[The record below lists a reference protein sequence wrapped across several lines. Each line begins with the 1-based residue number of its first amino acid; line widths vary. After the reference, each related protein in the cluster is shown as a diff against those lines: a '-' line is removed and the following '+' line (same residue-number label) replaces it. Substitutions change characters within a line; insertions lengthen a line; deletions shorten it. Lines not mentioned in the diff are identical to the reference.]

1 MKIFFGSLLV
11 FVNLLSAST
20 VAKDRSNDL
29 TIKIV
34 EISRSGEIT
43 VGVSNSSTEPIR
55 VWRESNSWGAAHW
68 RVLLIREGQLR
79 TFFQNLD
86 QLFTKNNPA
95 FDEIAAGAHIEKSS
109 IQMGRIGVG
118 WMVGRLTSSPATQ
131 SSLST
136 MCPRNLDGRTRR
148 SQLRRA
154 TWACGM
160 ELLRHSSKFS
170 SLDES
175 AYSAGS

>member
-1 MKIFFGSLLV
+1 MKIFFGSMLV
-11 FVNLLSAST
+11 FVNLLCAST

-79 TFFQNLD
+79 TFFQNPD

-95 FDEIAAGAHIEKSS
+95 FDEIAAGAHIEKKLNPN
-109 IQMGRIGVG
+109 GENWRG
-118 WMVGRLTSSPATQ
+118 
-131 SSLST
+131 
-136 MCPRNLDGRTRR
+136 LDGR
-148 SQLRRA
+148 
-154 TWACGM
+154 
-160 ELLRHSSKFS
+160 KIDF
-170 SLDES
+170 ES
-175 AYSAGS
+175 GDTVIVVYDVPKEFGWPDAPVTVEARNMCVWYGVTAAFIKIQ